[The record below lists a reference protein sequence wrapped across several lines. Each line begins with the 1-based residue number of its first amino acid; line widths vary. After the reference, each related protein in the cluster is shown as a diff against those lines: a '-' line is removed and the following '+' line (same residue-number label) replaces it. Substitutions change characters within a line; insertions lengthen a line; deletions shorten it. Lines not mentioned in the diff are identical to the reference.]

1 MATHR
6 LSALW
11 SIVAAGV
18 LILIALPSAHAVPS
32 YARQTGQQCI
42 ACHVS
47 FPELTPY
54 GRYFKLTGYTIGQ
67 RQNLPFAMMAQAG
80 VTKTQD
86 NGPDN
91 DVTPHDGNA
100 VFSGASVFLAG
111 KANDHIGAFVQWSYD
126 NVEHHS
132 ALDNA
137 DIRIVGKYEGAGAK
151 EPDLIYGAT
160 LHNNPTMQDVWNS
173 TPAFGF
179 PYTSS
184 STAVTPTV
192 STLIDGGLAQQVAG
206 IGGYFFW
213 KKAIYGELS
222 FYRTA
227 DGAFS
232 ALRAG
237 QDTATPG
244 GVSRL
249 DGYNPY
255 WRLAYNHEWGPNSLM
270 VGTYGMIVKKY
281 PDNTVADTATDK
293 FTDTA
298 LDAQYQYI
306 TDPHTFTAQ
315 TTYIHERQN
324 WDASFP
330 TGGIGAGPTPSL
342 ASTNLDTFKAKGT
355 YYYQRKYGA
364 TLAYVSTTGT
374 EDPALYSFSP
384 TGSPDSAAYV
394 AELNY
399 LPLQNVRVMLQYTDY
414 KKFDGA
420 STNYDGNGRNA
431 KDNNTLFLNLWVAF

>member
-1 MATHR
+1 M
-6 LSALW
+6 
-11 SIVAAGV
+11 
-18 LILIALPSAHAVPS
+18 
-32 YARQTGQQCI
+32 
-42 ACHVS
+42 
-47 FPELTPY
+47 
-54 GRYFKLTGYTIGQ
+54 
-67 RQNLPFAMMAQAG
+67 
-80 VTKTQD
+80 
-86 NGPDN
+86 
-91 DVTPHDGNA
+91 
-100 VFSGASVFLAG
+100 
-111 KANDHIGAFVQWSYD
+111 
-126 NVEHHS
+126 
-132 ALDNA
+132 
-137 DIRIVGKYEGAGAK
+137 
-151 EPDLIYGAT
+151 
-160 LHNNPTMQDVWNS
+160 
-173 TPAFGF
+173 
-179 PYTSS
+179 
-184 STAVTPTV
+184 

-206 IGGYFFW
+206 MGGYFFW

-298 LDAQYQYI
+298 FDAQYQYI

-374 EDPALYSFSP
+374 EDPALYLFLP